1 MANLLCATLRAFLGR
16 QVPFF
21 GPVAGWVAKI
31 EAVVGGTVR

>member
-1 MANLLCATLRAFLGR
+1 LVK

-21 GPVAGWVAKI
+21 GLMARLGAEI